1 MSDHSSDVVHV
12 CLADGT
18 LLNARLIE
26 CNKGDI
32 GFLYDAG
39 GTEASSYCCGDAG

>member
-1 MSDHSSDVVHV
+1 MSGYSSRVVHV
-12 CLADGT
+12 DAADGT

-39 GTEASSYCCGDAG
+39 GTEVSSYCCGNAC